1 MASPA
6 APTPPTEKPKSE
18 IELLREQVAALAKL
32 VGETRQP
39 GEARVRAPEAPKKFK
54 AWEEDIWVE
63 ALQDMVYPD
72 PPKTN
77 DPAEIEYGIYRVGR
91 KDTTDVN
98 GNPAVI
104 AGAVFLLKHR
114 EHLNRYHRELSNKE
128 VDTRPEAVP
137 FVPQTTART
146 QRVRPVR

>member
-6 APTPPTEKPKSE
+6 APTKPPETAKSE
-18 IELLREQVAALAKL
+18 IEILREQVVALTKL

-63 ALQDMVYPD
+63 ALQDMVYPE

-77 DPAEIEYGIYRVGR
+77 DPSEIEYGVYRIGR
-91 KDTTDVN
+91 KDTTDEN
-98 GNPAVI
+98 GNPVVI
-104 AGAVFLLKHR
+104 PGAVFLLKHR
-114 EHLNRYHRELSNKE
+114 EHLNKYHRELSNKE
-128 VDTRPEAVP
+128 VDTRPTATP